1 MASAPRLPRLRLSAR
16 SAVLAVALL
25 GATLVVLRL
34 VAASG
39 RVLGWIVAAMLLAG
53 LLHPAV
59 AALDRRLRRGAALFL
74 VVFGTLAVAGVIVW
88 AVVGDVVDEVDELE
102 TAVPRA
108 ARELERSERFGN
120 TARDIDLADKA
131 EDFVDELP
139 ERLRGGN
146 VQDAIR
152 SAATRGVAFLA
163 TFVLTIFFL
172 IHGPRL
178 LAAASAQLPDERQ
191 EQVRRLGASAYQRAW
206 RYVAGSLGMAL
217 AAGLVTYAV
226 AQVLGLPG
234 PAPLA
239 LWVALFDLV
248 PLVGMVV
255 GALPVVLLA
264 LADSPGQAVVVAVV
278 LVSWQLFEAIVLQR
292 RVEAGSLHVG
302 PFITVAM
309 AMIGL
314 ELYGIGGALAAV
326 ALAVVAAALA
336 DELLPTDPAPDGAE
350 SVVDTVPET

>member
-1 MASAPRLPRLRLSAR
+1 VASAPRLPRLRLSAR
-16 SAVLAVALL
+16 SAILAVALL

-59 AALDRRLRRGAALFL
+59 AALDRRLHRGAALFL
-74 VVFGTLAVAGVIVW
+74 VVFGTLAVAGLIVW
-88 AVVGDVVDEVDELE
+88 AVVDDIVEEVEELQ

-108 ARELERSERFGN
+108 ARELERSERFGR
-120 TARDIDLADKA
+120 TARDVDLADRA
-131 EDFVDELP
+131 QDFVDELP
-139 ERLRGGN
+139 ERLRGGS
-146 VQDAIR
+146 VQDALR

-178 LAAASAQLPDERQ
+178 LAAATAQLPDQRQ
-191 EQVRRLGASAYQRAW
+191 EQVRRVGAAAYLRAW
-206 RYVAGSLGMAL
+206 SYVAGSLGMAL
-217 AAGLVTYAV
+217 AAGLLTYAV

-248 PLVGMVV
+248 PLVGVVV
-255 GALPVVLLA
+255 GGLPVVLLA
-264 LADSPGQAVVVAVV
+264 LADSPGQAVLVAVV
-278 LVSWQLFEAIVLQR
+278 LVSWQVFEAVVLQR
-292 RVEAGSLHVG
+292 RLEARSLHVG
-302 PFITVAM
+302 PFITVAL

-314 ELYGIGGALAAV
+314 ELYGIGGAVAAV
-326 ALAVVAAALA
+326 ALAVAAAALA
-336 DELLPTDPAPDGAE
+336 DELLPRDRGE
-350 SVVDTVPET
+350 KSVVDSVPGE